1 MALDAVCLEAVI
13 GELSGSVT
21 GMKID
26 KVQQPERDILL
37 LTGRGPGG
45 QSRVLI
51 SAGQGDARC
60 HATETR
66 LENPDSPPMFCML
79 LRKHLSGAT
88 VIALEQPPRERV
100 VDIVARAPDMA
111 GDLCEKRLILE
122 LIGNNANVILA
133 DSEGIIVDCM
143 RRVGG
148 ALTGKRAVQ
157 PGLIYRRPP
166 LLDKLDPCQT
176 GAETL
181 LDMLSRAPDGADTG
195 KWMLDTFSGLSPLIC
210 REIQYRAY
218 GDTQTRVSSVIG
230 GDGGRRLAEEFESVA
245 ALIGER
251 RFEPYM
257 LLDGSGEPFDFS
269 YMHIYQYEGKMEAR
283 KAASF
288 SGLLEEFYAE
298 RSARERLRRRA
309 SDVTKTV
316 KSAIGRTE
324 RKIGSRR
331 AELERTERREEYR
344 ERGDIIMA
352 NIHGMKRGDT
362 LLRAADLYAEDGSER
377 VIELDPLKTPQ
388 QNAAAY
394 YKEYTKLK
402 NARRHLDEQIRIGE
416 QELEY
421 LLSVREEISRA
432 DGERGLEEIRGE
444 LADAGY
450 LRGHRPPK
458 RGGRRA
464 ESKPLHFTAP
474 SGAEILVGRNNA
486 QNDELTHRV
495 AARTDIW
502 LHARGVPGSHVIIR
516 ANGAPP
522 DSATVEFAASL
533 AARYSQACGARR
545 AAVDHCQ
552 ARFVKRRP
560 GGRPG
565 MVFYTD
571 FETVVV
577 DAGAACGNA
586 PRDV

>member
-1 MALDAVCLEAVI
+1 MALDAVCLEAVV

-26 KVQQPERDILL
+26 KVQQPERDMLL
-37 LTGRGPGG
+37 LTGRGRGG

-51 SAGQGDARC
+51 SAGQSDARC
-60 HATETR
+60 HATGAR
-66 LENPDSPPMFCML
+66 FENPDSPPMFCML
-79 LRKHLSGAT
+79 LRKHLAGST
-88 VIALEQPPRERV
+88 IMALEQPPRERV
-100 VDIVARAPDMA
+100 VDIVTRSPDMA
-111 GDLCEKRLILE
+111 GDLREKRLILE

-133 DSEGIIVDCM
+133 DGDGIIVDCM

-166 LLDKLDPCQT
+166 LLSKLDPCQT
-176 GAETL
+176 GAGEL
-181 LDMLSRAPDGADTG
+181 LEMLSRAPGGAETG
-195 KWMLDTFSGLSPLIC
+195 KWLLDTFSGLSPLIC
-210 REIQYRAY
+210 REMQYMAY
-218 GDTQTRVSSVIG
+218 GDTQTRVASIIG
-230 GDGGRRLAEEFESVA
+230 GDGGRRLAEAFESVA
-245 ALIGER
+245 AIIGER

-257 LLDGSGEPFDFS
+257 LLDESGEPFDFS
-269 YMHIYQYEGKMEAR
+269 YMRIRQYGGKLEVRRAD
-283 KAASF
+283 SF
-288 SGLLEEFYAE
+288 SGLLDEFYAE

-316 KSAIGRTE
+316 KSAIGRAE
-324 RKIGSRR
+324 RKIGRR
-331 AELERTERREEYR
+331 REELERTAGREGYR
-344 ERGDIIMA
+344 KRGDIIMA
-352 NIHGMKRGDT
+352 NIHGIKRGDT
-362 LLRAADLYAEDGSER
+362 LLRALDLYAEDGSDCA
-377 VIELDPLKTPQ
+377 IELDPLKTPQ

-402 NARRHLDEQIRIGE
+402 NARIHLDGQIRLGE

-421 LLSVREEISRA
+421 LLSVKEEISMA

-450 LRGHRPPK
+450 LRGRRPPK
-458 RGGRRA
+458 RNGRA
-464 ESKPLHFTAP
+464 ASKPLVFTAP

-495 AARTDIW
+495 AARSDIW

-522 DSATVEFAASL
+522 DSATVQFAASL
-533 AARYSQACGARR
+533 AARYSQARGSLR
-545 AAVDHCQ
+545 AAVDYCQ
-552 ARFVKRRP
+552 ARAVKRRP

-565 MVFYTD
+565 MVTYTD
-571 FETVVV
+571 FETVTV
-577 DAGAACGNA
+577 DIGAACGNEA
-586 PRDV
+586 HDV